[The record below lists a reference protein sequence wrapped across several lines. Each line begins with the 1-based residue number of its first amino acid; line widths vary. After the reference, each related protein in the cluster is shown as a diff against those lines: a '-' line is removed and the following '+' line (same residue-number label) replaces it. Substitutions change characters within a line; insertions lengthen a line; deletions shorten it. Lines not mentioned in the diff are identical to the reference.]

1 LLTRASRI
9 ACYEHRSARALS
21 LSRLIFQPVA
31 AGAVDLGLTFGS
43 EKLVSNINAAFYG
56 FVQNKAQALLDV
68 NFYNVCDD
76 QEGKIMFERLITAII
91 MVVAVAI
98 VASGLPLSSMSGA
111 GSGALGFFNLSPIF

>member
-1 LLTRASRI
+1 MGG
-9 ACYEHRSARALS
+9 HDRSARALS

-43 EKLVSNINAAFYG
+43 EKLVSNTNAAFYG

-98 VASGLPLSSMSGA
+98 VASGLPLSSISGA

>member
-1 LLTRASRI
+1 MGG
-9 ACYEHRSARALS
+9 HDRSARALS
-21 LSRLIFQPVA
+21 RSRLIFQPVV

-56 FVQNKAQALLDV
+56 FVQNIAQAL
-68 NFYNVCDD
+68 FYNVCDD

-98 VASGLPLSSMSGA
+98 VASGLPLSSVSGA

>member
-1 LLTRASRI
+1 MRI
-9 ACYEHRSARALS
+9 
-21 LSRLIFQPVA
+21 VA
-31 AGAVDLGLTFGS
+31 APIAEDQAPKCELAHTSVCLSKKQRLTGCAVRWPLA
-43 EKLVSNINAAFYG
+43 IYG

-98 VASGLPLSSMSGA
+98 VASGLPLSSISGA

>member
-1 LLTRASRI
+1 VLGAPQ
-9 ACYEHRSARALS
+9 ARLD
-21 LSRLIFQPVA
+21 LYGRQPRRMGWPHA
-31 AGAVDLGLTFGS
+31 ID
-43 EKLVSNINAAFYG
+43 G

-98 VASGLPLSSMSGA
+98 VASGLPLSSISGA

>member
-1 LLTRASRI
+1 MPRAFRGRFEPLDHFVVGHLRDLGPL
-9 ACYEHRSARALS
+9 C
-21 LSRLIFQPVA
+21 PWVA
-31 AGAVDLGLTFGS
+31 ARRED
-43 EKLVSNINAAFYG
+43 G
-56 FVQNKAQALLDV
+56 FVQNKGQALLDV

-98 VASGLPLSSMSGA
+98 VASGLPLSSISGA